1 MKKIILLIAI
11 AFIRPEF
18 SSGYTATAPSPDPMV
33 TFLKE
38 YLDIKYNGARFNTFI
53 YVAAKR
59 QRLYL
64 ISNDTIV
71 KTFVISTG
79 EKGIGNLSGSYQT
92 PEGLH
97 KIAEKVGD
105 DLPINTVIKSKIATD
120 EQATPILEAKSN
132 NRDLITTRVLHL
144 KGLEE
149 GVNAGDNKD
158 SYSRG
163 IFIHGTHEE
172 GLLGIA
178 ASKGCVRMSNKDVIE
193 LFDSVEVGTFV
204 IILNN

>member
-1 MKKIILLIAI
+1 MLRRLITIGFILLI
-11 AFIRPEF
+11 
-18 SSGYTATAPSPDPMV
+18 GAPTYAAPAMWSKPDPMV

-38 YLDIKYNGARFNTFI
+38 YLKIKYSDENFDTFV

-59 QRLYL
+59 QKLYL
-64 ISNDTIV
+64 IQGDSIA
-71 KTFVISTG
+71 KTYLISTA

-97 KIAEKVGD
+97 KIAEKIGD
-105 DLPINTVIKSKIATD
+105 GLPINSLIKSKTATGTTV
-120 EQATPILEAKSN
+120 QPITEAKSN
-132 NRDLITTRVLHL
+132 YQDHITTRVLHL
-144 KGLEE
+144 RGLED
-149 GVNAGDNKD
+149 GVNAGANSD

-172 GLLGIA
+172 GLLGTP

-193 LFDSVEVGTFV
+193 LYDSIEVGTFV

>member
-1 MKKIILLIAI
+1 MKKIVFLLALTCLL
-11 AFIRPEF
+11 
-18 SSGYTATAPSPDPMV
+18 SGFDTQHKSAVSRPDPMV

-38 YLDIKYNGARFNTFI
+38 YLDIKYNGARFNKFI

-64 ISNDTIV
+64 ISNDTITQ
-71 KTFVISTG
+71 TFIISTG
-79 EKGIGNLSGSYQT
+79 EKGIGNLSGSNQT

-105 DLPINTVIKSKIATD
+105 DLPINTVIKSKIATG
-120 EQATPILEAKSN
+120 ERALPILEAKSTN
-132 NRDLITTRVLHL
+132 QDLITTRVLHL
-144 KGLEE
+144 KGLED
-149 GVNAGDNKD
+149 GVNSGENLD

-172 GLLGIA
+172 GLLGMA
-178 ASKGCVRMSNKDVIE
+178 ASKGCIRMSNKDVIE

>member
-1 MKKIILLIAI
+1 MFRHILYIALFFTI
-11 AFIRPEF
+11 PVSIFGSEQAH
-18 SSGYTATAPSPDPMV
+18 GTPDPMV

-38 YLDIKYNGARFNTFI
+38 YLDIKYNGARFDTFI

-59 QRLYL
+59 QKLYL
-64 ISNDTIV
+64 ISNDTVV
-71 KTFVISTG
+71 KSFRISTA
-79 EKGIGNLSGSYQT
+79 EKGIGNLSGSFQT

-97 KIAEKVGD
+97 KVAEKVGG
-105 DLPINTVIKSKIATD
+105 DLPINSVIKSKIATGT
-120 EQATPILEAKSN
+120 EVEPILEAKSN
-132 NRDLITTRVLHL
+132 NVDHITTRVLHL
-144 KGLEE
+144 KGLED
-149 GVNAGDNKD
+149 GINSGTNKD

-172 GLLGIA
+172 GLLGLP

-193 LFDSVEVGTFV
+193 LFDSIEVGTFV